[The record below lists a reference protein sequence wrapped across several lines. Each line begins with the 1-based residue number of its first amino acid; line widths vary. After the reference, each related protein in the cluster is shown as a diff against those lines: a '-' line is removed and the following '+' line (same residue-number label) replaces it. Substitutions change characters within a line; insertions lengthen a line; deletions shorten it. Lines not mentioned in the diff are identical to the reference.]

1 MDSDPV
7 QQLLY
12 LLLEGALS
20 PLAVMLALGW
30 KHRHSFKTNYL
41 RSVFKTV
48 TKATAQCQAL
58 SLIKI
63 IHVKPLKQNQLASAT
78 SPATLANSLASKPSS
93 L

>member
-30 KHRHSFKTNYL
+30 KHRHS
-41 RSVFKTV
+41 FKTV